1 MTDIIFAALVS
12 LLTPQHFLFLL
23 LGTTLGLIVGILP
36 GLGGIVGLS
45 LMLPFVYGMDPLLAL
60 PMMIGL
66 LAVTNTSD
74 TFPAVLMGIPGTSGA
89 QATVLDGH
97 PLSRQGQ
104 AARALG
110 AAFSASMLG
119 GLFGALLLSLTI
131 LVARPII
138 LAVGFAEQLMLIILA
153 LTMVGMLTGSSVLK
167 GVAACGIGLLLGS
180 IGAAPAT
187 GEYRLSFDSVYLGDG
202 IPLVVVGLAMFA
214 IPEIVDIL
222 GRGSSISSTT
232 TLGAGTLK
240 GFRETLQHKWLI
252 IRCSTIGV
260 FIGAMPGLGGSVV
273 TWIAYGHAMQTAK
286 NREKFGSGDIRGV
299 IAPEAA
305 NNADNGGSL
314 MPTLMFGIPGSGS
327 MAVFLGGLILL
338 GIEPGIGMME
348 RHLDLTYVMVWSLAL
363 ANVIGTAICLC
374 LARPIAK
381 LTLVRFTLL
390 APFIIVIIFFGAY
403 QATQSWYDLIVLLVL
418 GVLATYMKRFG
429 WSRPALLIG
438 FVLSLRLDAA
448 VYQSVQVYGMAMFER
463 TGVQVMLALIAV
475 STLVAFRMKRQQ
487 LPLTDDGPHSPVN
500 IWPQLTFLA
509 ALIFTVAFV
518 IWHLTQFTFLA
529 QVFPLTSAIVTLIF
543 LVAALFFSLRKRASY
558 VLFDSEREGG
568 NSQPAP
574 GLIRTQ
580 LPLLAL
586 FTCIGLA
593 GFILGVFAYIAVF
606 LRTQAAVSWAKAL
619 AAAAGALVV
628 LALLAHYLLLDFPR
642 GLLQELVEM
651 PGILN

>member
-529 QVFPLTSAIVTLIF
+529 QVFPLTSAIVTLSF